1 MKKKILRLFIC
12 FLATISCFLFNNDI
26 VKAADKIT
34 VDVNGVPGTGGSDP
48 CDQKKSLVCIY
59 NLAAVR
65 ISYYEGNT
73 YKAGADFYEDN
84 AYSESSKTKL
94 SNGELK
100 KLNIQRETIAKG
112 KNVNYSYL
120 ISMVEDFDK
129 KNFVSEGNQ
138 KRYYNKLI
146 KALGKQEIDAD
157 INGDGVG
164 DYHVVLIENILKKL
178 VPGKTSQEYYK
189 MSINKNN
196 RFVIEPLYRV
206 QIQEQS
212 DALAGI
218 GKWKYGAGT
227 AYTIAHEIVDG
238 DYYKNCKNTGLA
250 DSKCKLGWKTRSD
263 KKHVGRLA
271 NSLRLTSKWNGI
283 ATVNALKRKS
293 DDYSLITINNPKKGY
308 GMAVFQFSPPTIT
321 RGNMAQYCYGV
332 ENDGCN
338 SANGDYD
345 ISVKTADKIED
356 VATCLG
362 NVDKNSNYSSS
373 EFGAVEKNGN
383 KSVLENDYCALY
395 CEKEISFDLPKF
407 GEEGGTKKPNWS
419 TIDNSDKYKITK
431 TTNYEC
437 KVDFKYYYTA
447 DNNKLTSIANVYGS
461 QNRNGFRP
469 TKAQAEIA
477 EKITELRN
485 LRENNSTVKIACGK
499 VEDSAYGLNACYE
512 TVKSEISGLDNIINN
527 CSSDDLT
534 CSQDRST
541 WESEKKD
548 LQTYKSKYEEWESLW
563 GTISNAYSE
572 CVTKPITEKD
582 FNYTA
587 GNISVSD
594 TDGNKYTL
602 NPKGENFSI
611 TGGESK
617 VVKNLNQ
624 IVEEAECNS
633 SESEYF
639 KKYRT
644 VCGVN
649 YLEDTIESRSKI
661 RAYSKL
667 TWEND
672 INKKVNLNLSDPT
685 SSSTTDNG
693 YSIIT
698 NGKTTDLASG
708 SLNYCSWDLNKYN
721 KNFGTDG
728 TMDNTIT
735 FDFSRENEIAAC
747 IGNNENIIKIKKSN
761 TQQDCACPPNTKHSG
776 TNAYYWYSNN
786 KITDSNMETKFT
798 DGITCTEAQELVC
811 NSDLPKTD
819 TGYEE
824 IENGEGCSMQDCLQ
838 AGNPYEYCSMMACQ
852 QYICDIK
859 ILGKTS
865 KVYTQYD
872 VYKKIHEK
880 YDTDDLK
887 QKLKQM
893 SKEDAEKIAN
903 EIAKEVCQENSCD
916 NDKNKTKTNFV
927 YRTVE
932 LNDGQ
937 NTNVSFP
944 GLNGNGR
951 KSGSN
956 WTENSIKTILNKN
969 RIKSNDPMYKIVLD
983 SKTINNVR
991 NYNKQQ
997 NNDYGSYNGL
1007 DCNDN
1012 DGSACISDF
1021 LRNTISVSGRCSKL
1035 GKENFYSNC
1044 N

>member
-1 MKKKILRLFIC
+1 MKKISKI
-12 FLATISCFLFNNDI
+12 TIFLFMILSFLFVGN
-26 VKAADKIT
+26 VKADDKIT
-34 VDVNGVPGTGGSDP
+34 VDVNGVPGAGGSDP
-48 CDQKKSLVCIY
+48 CDPKESLVCIY

-84 AYSESSKTKL
+84 AYTSDSKNKLAKNELQGLNKQRKGSEISD
-94 SNGELK
+94 
-100 KLNIQRETIAKG
+100 
-112 KNVNYSYL
+112 SYL
-120 ISMVEDFDK
+120 ISMVEFDK
-129 KNFVSEGNQ
+129 KLFVSKDNQ
-138 KRYYNKLI
+138 KSYYKKI
-146 KALGKQEIDAD
+146 ISALKKQELGSD
-157 INGDGVG
+157 INGDDTQ
-164 DYHVVLIENILKKL
+164 DYHVTLTENILRKL
-178 VPGKTSQEYYK
+178 VPGKTNIDYYN
-189 MSINKNN
+189 MATNKNN
-196 RFVIEPLYRV
+196 KFVIEPLYRV
-206 QIQEQS
+206 QIQKQS
-212 DALAGI
+212 DALAKNGSWKRGI
-218 GKWKYGAGT
+218 GT
-227 AYTIAHEIVDG
+227 AYTIAYKIRHG
-238 DYYKNCKNTGLA
+238 GYYEECLSAGISKN
-250 DSKCKLGWKTRSD
+250 KCELGWHTRSD
-263 KKHVGRLA
+263 KNHVGRLA
-271 NSLRLTSKWNGI
+271 NSLRLTSNWNGI
-283 ATVNALKRKS
+283 KAVENLKRGDK
-293 DDYSLITINNPKKGY
+293 YSLKTIDDKTKGY
-308 GMAVFQFSPPTIT
+308 GMAVVRFSPPSIT
-321 RGNMAQYCYGV
+321 RGEIKQYCYTV
-332 ENDGCN
+332 TNDGCD
-338 SANGDYD
+338 SQKGDYD
-345 ISVKTADKIED
+345 ISVESTDKIEN
-356 VATCLG
+356 ATTCLN
-362 NVDKNSNYSSS
+362 NVGTNSNYSSS
-373 EFGAVEKNGN
+373 EFGAIEKNGDV
-383 KSVLENDYCALY
+383 SVLENNYCALY
-395 CEKEISFDLPKF
+395 CEKEINFDLPKF

-437 KVDFKYYYTA
+437 KVDFKYFYTT
-447 DNNKLTSIANVYGS
+447 DGNKLNNIANVYGS

-512 TVKSEISGLDNIINN
+512 TVKSEILRLDNIIHN

-548 LQTYKSKYEEWESLW
+548 LQTYKSKYEEWKSLW

-572 CVTKPITEKD
+572 CATKPITEKD

-617 VVKNLNQ
+617 GVKNLNQ
-624 IVEEAECNS
+624 IIEEAECNS

-639 KKYRT
+639 KKYQT

-708 SLNYCSWDLNKYN
+708 SLNYCSWDLDKYN
-721 KNFGTDG
+721 KNFGKNG
-728 TMDNTIT
+728 NMDNVIT
-735 FDFSRENEIAAC
+735 FDFSKEKEIAAC
-747 IGNNENIIKIKKSN
+747 IGKNNDTITIKKSN
-761 TQQDCACPPNTKHSG
+761 TQQDCACPPGTKHSG
-776 TNAYYWYSNN
+776 TNAYYWYSNDQIN
-786 KITDSNMETKFT
+786 SSEIEEKFT
-798 DGITCTEAQELVC
+798 TGIACTEAQELVC

-819 TGYEE
+819 TGYTE

-838 AGNPYEYCSMMACQ
+838 AGNPYEYCSMMACNT
-852 QYICDIK
+852 YECDIK
-859 ILGKTS
+859 ISGKTS
-865 KVYTQYD
+865 NVYTQYD

-880 YDTDDLK
+880 YDSDLLKK
-887 QKLKQM
+887 Q
-893 SKEDAEKIAN
+893 SKEEAEKKADV
-903 EIAKEVCQENSCD
+903 IAKKICQENSCD
-916 NDKNKTKTNFV
+916 KDRDETKFI

-932 LNDGQ
+932 LNDGK
-937 NTNVSFP
+937 NTKISFP
-944 GLNGNGR
+944 GLKGEGR
-951 KSGSN
+951 KIGSN
-956 WTENSIKTILNKN
+956 WTENSIKTILNKD
-969 RIKSNDPMYKIVLD
+969 RIKTDDFMYKIVLD
-983 SKTINNVR
+983 SETIKAIR
-991 NYNKQQ
+991 GYNKQQ
-997 NNDYGSYNGL
+997 NNDYGSYNSL
-1007 DCNDN
+1007 DCDEN
-1012 DGSACISDF
+1012 DGSACISKF
-1021 LRNTISVSGRCSKL
+1021 LRNTIGNSVSGKCSKL
-1035 GKENFYSNC
+1035 SKTNFYTDC

>member
-1 MKKKILRLFIC
+1 MKKISKI
-12 FLATISCFLFNNDI
+12 TIFLFMILSFLFVGN
-26 VKAADKIT
+26 VKADDKIT
-34 VDVNGVPGTGGSDP
+34 VDVNGVPGAGGSDP
-48 CDQKKSLVCIY
+48 CDPKESLVCIY

-84 AYSESSKTKL
+84 AYTSDSKNKL
-94 SNGELK
+94 AKNELQG
-100 KLNIQRETIAKG
+100 LNKQRKG
-112 KNVNYSYL
+112 IEISDSHL
-120 ISMVEDFDK
+120 ISMVEFDK
-129 KNFVSEGNQ
+129 KLFVSKDNQ
-138 KRYYNKLI
+138 KSYYKKIISALKKQKL
-146 KALGKQEIDAD
+146 GSD
-157 INGDGVG
+157 INGDYTQ
-164 DYHVVLIENILKKL
+164 DYHVTLTENILRKL
-178 VPGKTSQEYYK
+178 VPGKTNIDYYN
-189 MSINKNN
+189 MATNKNN
-196 RFVIEPLYRV
+196 KFVIEPLYRV
-206 QIQEQS
+206 QIQKQS
-212 DALAGI
+212 DALAKKGSWKRGI
-218 GKWKYGAGT
+218 GT
-227 AYTIAHEIVDG
+227 AYTIAYKIRHG
-238 DYYKNCKNTGLA
+238 GYYEECLSAGISKN
-250 DSKCKLGWKTRSD
+250 KCELGWHTRSD
-263 KKHVGRLA
+263 KNHVGRLA
-271 NSLRLTSKWNGI
+271 NSLRLTSNWNGI
-283 ATVNALKRKS
+283 NAVENLKRGDK
-293 DDYSLITINNPKKGY
+293 YSLKTIDDKTKGY
-308 GMAVFQFSPPTIT
+308 GMAVVRFSPPSIT
-321 RGNMAQYCYGV
+321 RGEIKQYCYTV
-332 ENDGCN
+332 TNDGCD
-338 SANGDYD
+338 SQKGDYD
-345 ISVKTADKIED
+345 ISVESTDKIEN
-356 VATCLG
+356 ATTCLN
-362 NVDKNSNYSSS
+362 NVGTNSNYSSS
-373 EFGAVEKNGN
+373 EFGAIEKNGDV
-383 KSVLENDYCALY
+383 SVLENNYCALY
-395 CEKEISFDLPKF
+395 CEKEINFDLPKF

-447 DNNKLTSIANVYGS
+447 DSDELTNIANVYGS

-512 TVKSEISGLDNIINN
+512 TVKSEILRLDKIIHN

-548 LQTYKSKYEEWESLW
+548 LQTYKSKYEEWKSLW
-563 GTISNAYSE
+563 GTISNAYRE
-572 CVTKPITEKD
+572 CATKPITEKD

-617 VVKNLNQ
+617 DVKNLNQ
-624 IVEEAECNS
+624 IIEEAECNS

-639 KKYRT
+639 KKYQT

-708 SLNYCSWDLNKYN
+708 SLNYCSWDLDKYN
-721 KNFGTDG
+721 KNFGKNG
-728 TMDNTIT
+728 NMDNVIT
-735 FDFSRENEIAAC
+735 FDFSKEKEIAAC
-747 IGNNENIIKIKKSN
+747 IGKNNDTITIKKSN
-761 TQQDCACPPNTKHSG
+761 TQQDCACPPGTKHSG
-776 TNAYYWYSNN
+776 TNAYYWYSNDQIN
-786 KITDSNMETKFT
+786 SSEIEEKFT
-798 DGITCTEAQELVC
+798 TGIACTEAQELVC

-819 TGYEE
+819 TGYTE

-838 AGNPYEYCSMMACQ
+838 AGNPYEYCSMMACNT
-852 QYICDIK
+852 YECDIK
-859 ILGKTS
+859 ISGKTS
-865 KVYTQYD
+865 NVYTQYD

-880 YDTDDLK
+880 YDSDLLKK
-887 QKLKQM
+887 Q
-893 SKEDAEKIAN
+893 SKEEAEKMADV
-903 EIAKEVCQENSCD
+903 IAKKICQENSCD
-916 NDKNKTKTNFV
+916 KDRDETKFI

-932 LNDGQ
+932 LNDGK
-937 NTNVSFP
+937 NTKISFP
-944 GLNGNGR
+944 GLKGEGR
-951 KSGSN
+951 KIGSN

-969 RIKSNDPMYKIVLD
+969 RIKTDDFMYKIVLD
-983 SKTINNVR
+983 SETIKAIR
-991 NYNKQQ
+991 GYNKQQ
-997 NNDYGSYNGL
+997 NNDYGSYNSL
-1007 DCNDN
+1007 DCDEN
-1012 DGSACISDF
+1012 DGSACISKF
-1021 LRNTISVSGRCSKL
+1021 LRNTIGNSVSGKCSKL
-1035 GKENFYSNC
+1035 SKTNFYTDC

>member
-12 FLATISCFLFNNDI
+12 FLATIGCFLFNNDI
-26 VKAADKIT
+26 VRADDNKIT

-48 CDQKKSLVCIY
+48 CDSKESLVCIY

-65 ISYYEGNT
+65 ISYYEGNE

-84 AYSESSKTKL
+84 AYSNNSKTNL
-94 SNGELK
+94 SRGELK
-100 KLNIQRETIAKG
+100 NSLNKQRENIAI
-112 KNVNYSYL
+112 KNSYL
-120 ISMVEDFDK
+120 IHMVDFDK
-129 KNFVSEGNQ
+129 KTFVSGENQ
-138 KRYYNKLI
+138 KSYYRQIIN
-146 KALGKQEIDAD
+146 ALKKQTPGND
-157 INGDGVG
+157 INNDSVG
-164 DYHVVLIENILKKL
+164 DYHVDLIENILKKL
-178 VPGKTSQEYYK
+178 VPGKSPQEYYN

-196 RFVIEPLYRV
+196 KFVIEPLYRV

-212 DALAGI
+212 DALAKKGI
-218 GKWKYGAGT
+218 WKYGTGT
-227 AYTIAHEIVDG
+227 AYTIAKQIVEG
-238 DYYKNCKNTGLA
+238 GYYKRCLDTGLA
-250 DSKCKLGWKTRSD
+250 TNKCKLGWQTRSN

-271 NSLRLTSKWNGI
+271 NSLRLTSSWNGI
-283 ATVNALKRKS
+283 DAVGALKKGNTN
-293 DDYSLITINNPKKGY
+293 YSLKTINDSTKGY
-308 GMAVFQFSPPTIT
+308 GMAVVRFSPPSIT
-321 RGNMAQYCYGV
+321 RGKIEQYCYEV
-332 ENDGCN
+332 ENDGCDPEN
-338 SANGDYD
+338 ENYD
-345 ISVKTADKIED
+345 ISVKATDKID
-356 VATCLG
+356 NAATCLG
-362 NVDKNSNYSSS
+362 NIDKNSNYSSS
-373 EFGAVEKNGN
+373 EFGAIEKNGN
-383 KSVLENDYCALY
+383 KSVLENNYCALY

-447 DNNKLTSIANVYGS
+447 DSDELTNIANVSVS
-461 QNRNGFRP
+461 QHRNRFRP

-477 EKITELRN
+477 SKITELRN
-485 LRENNSTVKIACGK
+485 LRENNSTVKIACGT
-499 VEDSAYGLNACYE
+499 VENSAYGLNACYG
-512 TVKSEISGLDNIINN
+512 TVKSEISELENKIKN
-527 CSSDDLT
+527 CSLDDLT
-534 CSQDRST
+534 CSQDLST
-541 WESEKKD
+541 WESEKD
-548 LQTYKSKYEEWESLW
+548 NLQNYKQKYEEWNNLW
-563 GTISNAYSE
+563 ETISNAYSE
-572 CVTKPITEKD
+572 CATKPITEKD

-624 IVEEAECNS
+624 IIEEAECNS

-893 SKEDAEKIAN
+893 SKEEAEKIAN